1 MEDYRTKVIKLH
13 AIYSRI
19 LANLPVKLTRMKV
32 RGGLPSLLATV
43 VAGLRLSGG
52 ECRWPPDFPRSSL
65 ATPETFAFQKALT
78 RLIFTDFYRFL
89 SISRTFLGDI
99 SRYSSHT

>member
-1 MEDYRTKVIKLH
+1 MQS
-13 AIYSRI
+13 YSRI

-32 RGGLPSLLATV
+32 RGAMGGGLPSLLATV

-65 ATPETFAFQKALT
+65 ATPETFAFQKGP
-78 RLIFTDFYRFL
+78 Y
-89 SISRTFLGDI
+89 
-99 SRYSSHT
+99 